1 MEWLQAHWTEV
12 AGVAAFVVIIGERV
26 AAWTE
31 NQDGRPDLCGD
42 PQSSRGAQGQVPRNE
57 IG

>member
-31 NQDGRPDLCGD
+31 TKTDDRIFAAIHKVLAALKVKFP
-42 PQSSRGAQGQVPRNE
+42 E
-57 IG
+57 TK